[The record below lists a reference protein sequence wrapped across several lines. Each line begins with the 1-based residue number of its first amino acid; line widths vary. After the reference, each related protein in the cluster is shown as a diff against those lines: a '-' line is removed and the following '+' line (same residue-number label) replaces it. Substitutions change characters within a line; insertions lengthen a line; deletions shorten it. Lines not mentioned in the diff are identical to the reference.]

1 MADPNWLRRQVG
13 VVLQDNVLLN
23 RSIIDN
29 ISLANPGMSV
39 EKVIYAAKL
48 AGAHDFI
55 SELRE
60 GITPLSGNRGRIIR
74 RSTSTHRNCKG
85 AGEQP

>member
-1 MADPNWLRRQVG
+1 M
-13 VVLQDNVLLN
+13 LQDNVLLN

-60 GITPLSGNRGRIIR
+60 GITPLSGNRGQDYPEVNVNASQLQGRW
-74 RSTSTHRNCKG
+74 
-85 AGEQP
+85 

>member
-1 MADPNWLRRQVG
+1 
-13 VVLQDNVLLN
+13 
-23 RSIIDN
+23 
-29 ISLANPGMSV
+29 MSV

-60 GITPLSGNRGRIIR
+60 GYNTIV
-74 RSTSTHRNCKG
+74 
-85 AGEQP
+85 GEQGQDYPEVNVNASQLQGRW